1 MYTSGIRQPSLMNSL
16 KTIIVD
22 DESLARRGLALRLQ
36 QIPMVDVIAECAN
49 GQQALE
55 AIAEHSPDLVFLD
68 IQMPGIDGFE
78 VVRQLQADNLPMVIF
93 VTAFDQYA
101 VEAFK
106 VHAVDYVLKP
116 IDDDR
121 LHEAIDRAVAHHN
134 QEATE
139 RSKQRLMELMMGM
152 TGASAASIEEMA
164 QGDTEAKQW
173 PEKLVVKDGSDIHL
187 IKVADIHW
195 VDAAGDYMC
204 IHAGGQ
210 THIMRITMKQLEA
223 MLNPARFVRIHRST
237 IINSDYISGAHT
249 LGNGEYMLALEGG
262 AQLKVSRG
270 FRDKVKALLSA

>member
-1 MYTSGIRQPSLMNSL
+1 MNSL
-16 KTIIVD
+16 RAIIVD

-78 VVRQLQADNLPMVIF
+78 VIRQLQTDNLPMVIF

-101 VEAFK
+101 VDAFK

-121 LHEAIDRAVAHHN
+121 LHEAIDRAVAHHS
-134 QEATE
+134 QEESE
-139 RSKQRLMELMMGM
+139 RSKQRLMDLMMGM
-152 TGASAASIEEMA
+152 TGASAASIEEMV
-164 QGDTEAKQW
+164 QGDSEPRQW

-204 IHAGGQ
+204 IHAGGE

-223 MLNPARFVRIHRST
+223 MLNPAHFLRIHRST
-237 IINSDYISGAHT
+237 IINSDYINGAHT
-249 LGNGEYMLALEGG
+249 LGNGEYMLTLEGG

-270 FRDKVKALLSA
+270 FRDRVRQLLGA